1 MKFTSYWLDT
11 APKGSLERSKTTVD
25 GRTDVAVIGG
35 GLTGVVAALHLARR
49 GAKVHLFEQ
58 HTVGFGASGR
68 NGGMATTGMS
78 IGIRDAV
85 DKLGFETAAR
95 LYGAYTEAIDLIEKL
110 VTEEGIDC
118 DFART
123 GKLNL
128 ATKPAH
134 YQGFEKTAELLNSR
148 LGGDSQLVPK
158 AELRREIGTDVFHG
172 GMVESK
178 SAGLHVGKYIR
189 GLGEAA
195 ERAGVTIHEEAPV
208 QRLTRIG
215 SGHELETPRGR
226 IQADQ
231 VLLATGAYT
240 RRPFYWHQVRIAPVG
255 SFIIATEPLDASVC
269 DDLLPTRR
277 MASDS
282 KNLLNYFRITP
293 DNRLLFG
300 GRARFAMSNPQSDE
314 KSGRLLRD
322 AMVRTFPQLADAR
335 IDYCWG
341 GQVDMTLDRMVK
353 AGQHDGVYYSMGYAG
368 HGVQMATL
376 HGAPDGRVHVRR
388 SRGEHLARL
397 RVPPHPRTLRPALV
411 PARRRRLL
419 QAQGPREL
427 SPCRD
432 THNPHHEGPS

>member
-11 APKGSLERSKTTVD
+11 GPKGSPERSQTSVE
-25 GRTDVAVIGG
+25 GRADVAVIGG
-35 GLTGVVAALHLARR
+35 GLTGVVAALHLARG

-85 DKLGFETAAR
+85 AKLGFDRAAS
-95 LYGAYTEAIDLIEKL
+95 LYRTYGQAVDLIEKL

-118 DFART
+118 DFARP
-123 GKLNL
+123 GKLIL
-128 ATKPAH
+128 ASKEAH
-134 YQGFEKTAELLNSR
+134 FHGFEKTAELLNAG
-148 LGGDSQLVPK
+148 LGVETQLVPRS
-158 AELRREIGTDVFHG
+158 ELRHEIGSNAFHG

-178 SAGLHVGKYIR
+178 SASLHVGKYVR

-195 ERAGVTIHEEAPV
+195 ERAGVTIHEGAPV
-208 QRLTRIG
+208 LRLTKLG
-215 SGHELETPRGR
+215 SGHELETSRGR
-226 IQADQ
+226 MQVDQ

-240 RRPFYWHQVRIAPVG
+240 RRPFRWHQVRIAPVG
-255 SFIIATEPLDASVC
+255 SFIIATEQLDASVC

-277 MASDS
+277 VASDS

-300 GRARFAMSNPQSDE
+300 GRARFAMSSPQSDE

-322 AMVRTFPQLADAR
+322 AMVRTFPQLSDAG

-341 GQVDMTLDRMVK
+341 GLVDMTLDRMVK
-353 AGQHDGVYYSMGYAG
+353 AGEHDGVHYSMGYAG
-368 HGVQMATL
+368 HGVQMATYMGRQMAEYMSGVPEANIWRDFEFRRIPGHFGPPWFL
-376 HGAPDGRVHVRR
+376 PVAGAYYKLKDRV
-388 SRGEHLARL
+388 S
-397 RVPPHPRTLRPALV
+397 
-411 PARRRRLL
+411 
-419 QAQGPREL
+419 
-427 SPCRD
+427 
-432 THNPHHEGPS
+432 

>member
-11 APKGSLERSKTTVD
+11 APQGSLERSKTTVG

-49 GAKVHLFEQ
+49 GAEVHLFEQ
-58 HTVGFGASGR
+58 DTVGFGASGR

-78 IGIRDAV
+78 IGIRQAV

-118 DFART
+118 DFTRT

-128 ATKPAH
+128 ATKPTH
-134 YQGFEKTAELLNSR
+134 YEGFAKTAELLNSR

-158 AELRREIGTDVFHG
+158 GELRREIGSEVFHG

-178 SAGLHVGKYIR
+178 SAGLHVGRYIR

-195 ERAGVTIHEEAPV
+195 ERAGVTIHEKAPV
-208 QRLTRIG
+208 KGLTRTG
-215 SGHELETPRGR
+215 SGHELQTSRGL
-226 IQADQ
+226 IHADQ

-240 RRPFYWHQVRIAPVG
+240 SRPFYWHQVRIAPVG
-255 SFIIATEPLDASVC
+255 SFIIATEPLGASMC

-314 KSGRLLRD
+314 KSGKLLRD
-322 AMVRTFPQLADAR
+322 AMVHTFPQLPDAA

-353 AGQHDGVYYSMGYAG
+353 AGQHDGVYFAMGYAG
-368 HGVQMATL
+368 HGVQMATYMGRQMAEYMSGVPEANIWRDFEFRRIPGHFGPPWFL
-376 HGAPDGRVHVRR
+376 PVAGAYYKLKDRV
-388 SRGEHLARL
+388 S
-397 RVPPHPRTLRPALV
+397 
-411 PARRRRLL
+411 
-419 QAQGPREL
+419 
-427 SPCRD
+427 
-432 THNPHHEGPS
+432 

>member
-11 APKGSLERSKTTVD
+11 APQGSLERSKTTVE
-25 GRTDVAVIGG
+25 GRTEVAVIGG

-49 GAKVHLFEQ
+49 GATVHLFEQ

-134 YQGFEKTAELLNSR
+134 YQGFAKTAELLNSR

-195 ERAGVTIHEEAPV
+195 ERAGVTIHEGAPV
-208 QRLTRIG
+208 QRLTRTG

-226 IQADQ
+226 IHADQ

-240 RRPFYWHQVRIAPVG
+240 RRPFSWHQVRIAPVG
-255 SFIIATEPLDASVC
+255 SFIIATEPLDAAC
-269 DDLLPTRR
+269 AT
-277 MASDS
+277 
-282 KNLLNYFRITP
+282 T
-293 DNRLLFG
+293 
-300 GRARFAMSNPQSDE
+300 
-314 KSGRLLRD
+314 
-322 AMVRTFPQLADAR
+322 
-335 IDYCWG
+335 YCP
-341 GQVDMTLDRMVK
+341 
-353 AGQHDGVYYSMGYAG
+353 
-368 HGVQMATL
+368 
-376 HGAPDGRVHVRR
+376 PDGW
-388 SRGEHLARL
+388 
-397 RVPPHPRTLRPALV
+397 PRT
-411 PARRRRLL
+411 
-419 QAQGPREL
+419 PRT
-427 SPCRD
+427 S
-432 THNPHHEGPS
+432 

>member
-1 MKFTSYWLDT
+1 MKFTSYWLDS
-11 APKGSLERSKTTVD
+11 APEGSPERSTTTVE

-85 DKLGFETAAR
+85 AKMGFDKAAP
-95 LYGAYTEAIDLIEKL
+95 LYRAYGQAIDLIEKL

-118 DFART
+118 DFTRP
-123 GKLNL
+123 GKLIL
-128 ATKPAH
+128 ASKAAH
-134 YQGFEKTAELLNSR
+134 YQGFEKTAELLNTR
-148 LGGDSQLVPK
+148 LDAETQLVPK
-158 AELRREIGTDVFHG
+158 DELHREIGSDAFHG
-172 GMVESK
+172 AMVDSR

-189 GLGEAA
+189 GLGVAA
-195 ERAGVTIHEEAPV
+195 ERAGVTIHERAPV
-208 QRLTRIG
+208 LKLTKLG
-215 SGHELETPRGR
+215 SGHDLETPRGR

-240 RRPFYWHQVRIAPVG
+240 RRPFRWHQFRIAPVG

-269 DDLLPTRR
+269 DDLLPRR
-277 MASDS
+277 RVASDS

-300 GRARFAMSNPQSDE
+300 GRARFAMSSPQSDE
-314 KSGRLLRD
+314 KSGKLLRD
-322 AMVRTFPQLADAR
+322 AMVHTFPQLSDAR

-341 GQVDMTLDRMVK
+341 GLVDMSIDRLVH
-353 AGQHDGVYYSMGYAG
+353 AGERDGVYYSMGYAG
-368 HGVQMATL
+368 HGVQMATYMGRQMAEHMSGVPEANIWRDFEFRRIPGHFGPPWFL
-376 HGAPDGRVHVRR
+376 PVAGAYYKLKDRV
-388 SRGEHLARL
+388 S
-397 RVPPHPRTLRPALV
+397 
-411 PARRRRLL
+411 
-419 QAQGPREL
+419 
-427 SPCRD
+427 
-432 THNPHHEGPS
+432 

>member
-1 MKFTSYWLDT
+1 MKFSSYWLDT
-11 APKGSLERSKTTVD
+11 APQDCPERSTTRVE
-25 GRTDVAVIGG
+25 GRTGVAVIGG
-35 GLTGVVAALHLARR
+35 GLTGVVAALHLARS
-49 GAKVHLFEQ
+49 GAKVDLFEQ
-58 HTVGFGASGR
+58 NTVGFGASGR

-78 IGIRDAV
+78 IGIRDAAA
-85 DKLGFETAAR
+85 KLGFDTSVR
-95 LYGAYTEAIDLIEKL
+95 LYGAYTEAIDLVEKL
-110 VTEEGIDC
+110 VTEEHIDC

-128 ATKPAH
+128 ASKAAH
-134 YQGFEKTAELLNSR
+134 YQGFEQAHELLTTR
-148 LGGDSQLVPK
+148 LGLQTQLVPK
-158 AELRREIGTDVFHG
+158 TELRREIGSDAFHG
-172 GMVESK
+172 AMVESK

-195 ERAGVTIHEEAPV
+195 QRAGVTIHEQAPV
-208 QRLTRIG
+208 RRLTKIG

-226 IQADQ
+226 MHSEQ

-322 AMVRTFPQLADAR
+322 AMVRTFPQLANAS

-341 GQVDMTLDRMVK
+341 GQVDMSLDRLVH
-353 AGQHDGVYYSMGYAG
+353 AGQHDGVYYAMGYAG
-368 HGVQMATL
+368 HGVQMATYMGRQMAEYMSGVPEANIWRDFKFRRIPGHFGPPWFL
-376 HGAPDGRVHVRR
+376 PIAGAYYKFKDRV
-388 SRGEHLARL
+388 S
-397 RVPPHPRTLRPALV
+397 
-411 PARRRRLL
+411 
-419 QAQGPREL
+419 
-427 SPCRD
+427 
-432 THNPHHEGPS
+432 

>member
-11 APKGSLERSKTTVD
+11 APQGSLERWKTTVE
-25 GRTDVAVIGG
+25 GHTDVAVIGG

-49 GAKVHLFEQ
+49 GAKVHLFER

-78 IGIRDAV
+78 IGIRHAV
-85 DKLGFETAAR
+85 DKLGFDTAVR
-95 LYGAYTEAIDLIEKL
+95 LYGSYTEAIDLIEKL
-110 VTEEGIDC
+110 VTEERIDC

-134 YQGFEKTAELLNSR
+134 YQGFAKTHELLNTR
-148 LGGDSQLVPK
+148 LGLDTQLVPK
-158 AELRREIGTDVFHG
+158 AELRREIGSDAFHG

-195 ERAGVTIHEEAPV
+195 ERAGVTIHERAPV
-208 QRLTRIG
+208 QGLTRTG
-215 SGHELETPRGR
+215 SGHVLQTPRGR
-226 IQADQ
+226 MNADQ

-255 SFIIATEPLDASVC
+255 SFIIATEPLDPGVC

-300 GRARFAMSNPQSDE
+300 GRARFAGSNQRSDL
-314 KSGRLLRD
+314 KSGRILRD
-322 AMVRTFPQLADAR
+322 AMVRTFPQLANAG

-341 GQVDMTLDRMVK
+341 GLVDMTLDRMVK

-368 HGVQMATL
+368 HGVQMATYMGRQMAEYMSGVPEANIWRDFEFRRIPGHFGPPWFL
-376 HGAPDGRVHVRR
+376 PVAGAYYKLKDRV
-388 SRGEHLARL
+388 S
-397 RVPPHPRTLRPALV
+397 
-411 PARRRRLL
+411 
-419 QAQGPREL
+419 
-427 SPCRD
+427 
-432 THNPHHEGPS
+432 